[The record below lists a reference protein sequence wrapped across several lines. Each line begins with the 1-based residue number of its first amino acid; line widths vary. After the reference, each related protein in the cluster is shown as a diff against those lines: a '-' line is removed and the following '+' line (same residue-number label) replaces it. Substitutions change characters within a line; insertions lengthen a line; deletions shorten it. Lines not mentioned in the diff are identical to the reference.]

1 MANTAVRDE
10 LRKVIGFWMELGI
23 SGFRVD
29 AVPFLIESVEGSI
42 IVDPASFL
50 WEMCRFVNVRSGD
63 AILLGEANVPPSQ
76 LGQYFDAGNGMQML
90 FSFIAMNY
98 LFGAMVRQDATLLAD
113 AMNIIP
119 AIHPVGQWANFLRN
133 HDELDLSRLPQS
145 VQDDAFAAYAPERTM
160 RLYNRGIRRRI
171 APMLGGDQRRLELAY
186 SLMFSLPGT
195 PVLWYGDEI
204 GMGEDLSQEERLSV
218 RTPMQWSDDP
228 NAGFS
233 TAPAEKLVRPVI
245 SGGKFGY
252 ERVNV
257 IDQQRVPESLM
268 NWIERLIRNHK
279 EHLAFGRGAVQVL
292 GSGDRSIFAH
302 RLDWDDDH
310 MLLLHNLSNRGHKA
324 TVAVPAAGGRQIF
337 GDRPYAIRGRKSLTI
352 ELDGYGYAWVEL
364 RG

>member
-1 MANTAVRDE
+1 LA
-10 LRKVIGFWMELGI
+10 
-23 SGFRVD
+23 
-29 AVPFLIESVEGSI
+29 
-42 IVDPASFL
+42 
-50 WEMCRFVNVRSGD
+50 
-63 AILLGEANVPPSQ
+63 
-76 LGQYFDAGNGMQML
+76 QYFDAGNGMQML
-90 FSFIAMNY
+90 FNFIAMNY

-113 AMNIIP
+113 ALNIIP
-119 AIHPVGQWANFLRN
+119 AIHPIGQWVNFLRN
-133 HDELDLSRLPQS
+133 HDELDLSRLQQS
-145 VQDDAFAAYAPERTM
+145 VQDDAFAAYAPEQTM
-160 RLYNRGIRRRI
+160 RLYNRGIRRRL

-233 TAPAEKLVRPVI
+233 AAPPKKLVRPVI

-257 IDQQRVPESLM
+257 IEQQRVPESLM
-268 NWIERLIRNHK
+268 NWMERAIRNHK

-292 GSGDRSIFAH
+292 GSGDRGIFAH

-310 MLLLHNLSNRGHKA
+310 MLMVHNLTNRSRTA
-324 TVAVPAAGGRQIF
+324 TVPVPPDRARQIF
-337 GDRPYAIRGRKSLTI
+337 GNRPYQLRGRKQITV

-364 RG
+364 RQ